1 MVEDPLATA
10 RAEVHGWFFEDYL
23 PRWVAVAAGLSADG
37 PEFIHDYWGTP
48 MHVAAAGHSFW
59 CLDNAAVLEF
69 LEINHAPLRDSGYTH
84 TVVPDRRVTVYHAA
98 GAAVEVI
105 WSRRRA
111 DESEV
116 QRLAVH
122 FEIAKSDSGW
132 RVVGVQATDT
142 TSDSLA
148 EIWPQQSLEEIVSH
162 G

>member
-1 MVEDPLATA
+1 MVDDLLSAA
-10 RAEVHGWFFEDYL
+10 SVEVQNWFFEDYL
-23 PRWVAVAAGLSADG
+23 PRWVAVAAGLSPDG

-48 MHVAAAGHSFW
+48 MHVAASGQSLW
-59 CLDNAAVLEF
+59 CMDNASVLAF

-84 TVVPDRRVTVYHAA
+84 TVVPDRRVTVYHPA
-98 GAAVEVI
+98 GASIEVI

-122 FEIAKSDSGW
+122 FEVAKSGAGW
-132 RVVGVQATDT
+132 RVVGIQATDT
-142 TSDSLA
+142 DKNTLA
-148 EIWPQQSLEEIVSH
+148 ETWPLHSLKAIVSH